1 MRGFYTLKVSKLFS
15 KVSISTLLLFLLLAQ
30 VFPVNAGIKPSL
42 SDSLK
47 TKHLWLLSQA
57 LPGSGQIIN
66 KQYWKVPVFYAGMG
80 SMLYLAVDANKTY
93 HRYKRDYLNLDP
105 NSTEKEAYEER
116 YTKMKL
122 NRSLYYAGAGAFYVA
137 SVVDALLV
145 YNKDKHSPAA
155 ATIFS
160 TIVPGMGQ
168 VYNKK
173 YWKVPIIYG
182 GLSTMIFIV
191 DWNNRGY
198 QRFKKAV
205 KLVSDDNPDTVD
217 EFKGTRT
224 LSELTLYENSY
235 RRSRDI
241 AFVGLIAVYVLN
253 IIDANVDANL
263 YDWNVNDDL
272 SLRIEPTIVNNN
284 FAFESASTPA
294 FGLSCKINF

>member
-1 MRGFYTLKVSKLFS
+1 MRGFFILKDSRLFS
-15 KVSISTLLLFLLLAQ
+15 KVSITALLLFILFLQL
-30 VFPVNAGIKPSL
+30 FPAKAGNNLVL

-47 TKHLWLLSQA
+47 TKHLWLLSQT

-80 SMLYLAVDANKTY
+80 SMLYMAIDANKTY
-93 HRYKRDYLNLDP
+93 RSYKRDYLNLDP
-105 NSTEKEAYEER
+105 TSTEKEYYEEK
-116 YTKMKL
+116 YTKMKIKR
-122 NRSLYYAGAGAFYVA
+122 NLYYAGAGAFYLT

-160 TIVPGMGQ
+160 TIIPGMGQ

-205 KLVSDDNPDTVD
+205 RLLGDGNDETVD
-217 EFKGTRT
+217 EFNGART
-224 LSELTLYENSY
+224 LSELTMYENSY

-241 AFVGLIAVYVLN
+241 AFVGLIGIYVLN

-263 YDWNVNDDL
+263 YDWDVSDDL
-272 SLRIEPTIVNNN
+272 SLRIEPTIINNN
-284 FAFESASTPA
+284 SSFESASTPA